1 VLQETPTSKTPCIIK
16 RFHKIKNNSK
26 EYEIFSIKIQEVGNR
41 RENVG
46 RWFQEENDD
55 VLEHYREYAD
65 VGGRDLGMEGTRG
78 GERV

>member
-1 VLQETPTSKTPCIIK
+1 MYRTSCYKKRLNSENTVGIIK

-46 RWFQEENDD
+46 R
-55 VLEHYREYAD
+55 
-65 VGGRDLGMEGTRG
+65 
-78 GERV
+78 